1 VTCSAVERGLLPAT
15 FVDANTR
22 TLTRKEPGAS
32 LRIRCHRRRVCRLQ
46 RPLRPVGGLAGRG
59 PGRGD
64 DHAQLEERL
73 HADGLGL
80 LRQLLQ
86 DSLDLRA
93 SREQRLDQVVDG
105 DGHQRGTA
113 EGAHQRRLATVFGD
127 VVVSR
132 MAYRARGR
140 ANLHPA
146 DAALNLPAE
155 THSHGLRRLAAV
167 EAARG
172 SFDDAAAAVGRAT
185 GVRLGKRQVEQL
197 AARAAADVDAFYAA
211 HAPQPAADAEV
222 LVLSFDGKGVVMRP
236 EGCARPPPRPPPAAS
251 CRAGCPR
258 ARSDTASG
266 WPRSP
271 PCTT

>member
-1 VTCSAVERGLLPAT
+1 VQAYASDAT
-15 FVDANTR
+15 DAAFAASNARFAQLVDW
-22 TLTRKEPGAS
+22 
-32 LRIRCHRRRVCRLQ
+32 
-46 RPLRPVGGLAGRG
+46 LAGDQAAG
-59 PGRGD
+59 MT
-64 DHAQLEERL
+64 HAQLEERL

-172 SFDDAAAAVGRAT
+172 SFDDAAQAIGRAT
-185 GVRLGKRQVEQL
+185 GVRLGTRQVEQL
-197 AARAAADVDAFYAA
+197 AARAAADVDAFYPA
-211 HAPQPAADAEV
+211 HAPEPAPAAEV
-222 LVLSFDGKGVVMRP
+222 LVRSFDGKGVVMRP
-236 EGCARPPPRPPPAAS
+236 EGCARPPPRPQPAAS
-251 CRAGCPR
+251 CPAGCPR
-258 ARSDTASG
+258 ARSGTASG